1 MNIDDIKNSKLQE
14 KLRGAESTE
23 DILAVIQEEGVELTD
38 EQLDG
43 IAGGSWY
50 DTGGSSTPTCP
61 WCGSSDVTHLGANSR
76 GNPKGGDSWQCNSC
90 DSIFDC

>member
-1 MNIDDIKNSKLQE
+1 MNIDDMRNPDLQAKLS
-14 KLRGAESTE
+14 GAKSPE
-23 DILAVIQEEGVELTD
+23 DILATIKEEGVELTD

-61 WCGSSDVTHLGANSR
+61 WCGSTNVVDLGPNSR
-76 GNPKGGDSWQCNSC
+76 GNPKGGNSWQCNSC